1 MNEHTSE
8 PTQRHFHGQPRAPCA
23 VKTLVAHISHHL
35 SPTCTSLC
43 GVLGISPVS
52 SHLVMISLVMI
63 IYPLCVAGFGTVCR
77 VGVEH
82 TVWVEGSQLEG
93 RCVAECQDGEN
104 AGRYGSP
111 GQSFSTILE
120 ILGGV
125 LKDVRFTQRPEV
137 AGRSWPGLRQAGM
150 FQA

>member
-1 MNEHTSE
+1 
-8 PTQRHFHGQPRAPCA
+8 
-23 VKTLVAHISHHL
+23 
-35 SPTCTSLC
+35 
-43 GVLGISPVS
+43 
-52 SHLVMISLVMI
+52 MI

-93 RCVAECQDGEN
+93 RCVAQCQDGEN

-125 LKDVRFTQRPEV
+125 LKDMHFTQTPEV
-137 AGRSWPGLRQAGM
+137 AGRQECSRPEDMQEGTETGHNSEGDQGWRLQLL
-150 FQA
+150 

>member
-1 MNEHTSE
+1 
-8 PTQRHFHGQPRAPCA
+8 
-23 VKTLVAHISHHL
+23 
-35 SPTCTSLC
+35 
-43 GVLGISPVS
+43 
-52 SHLVMISLVMI
+52 MI
-63 IYPLCVAGFGTVCR
+63 ISPLCVAGFRIVCHM
-77 VGVEH
+77 GVEP

-93 RCVAECQDGEN
+93 RCVAQCQDGEN

-125 LKDVRFTQRPEV
+125 LKDVRFTQRPDA
-137 AGRSWPGLRQAGM
+137 AGRSWPGRRQAGV